1 MFESLGQGL
10 AANLDPAMLLLVLIG
25 TLSGMAMG
33 AMPGLSATMG
43 VALLVPF
50 TFAMD
55 PTSGLV
61 LLGAFYMGAI
71 YGGSFTAILVNA
83 PGTPSSIATAL
94 DGYQLTRKGRSEQA
108 IVGATMGSFVGG
120 VIGVIALI
128 FLAPPLASFSLR
140 FGPQEYFWVAV
151 FGLTIIASLASGSL
165 LKGLIG
171 GLIGLLLATVGI
183 APVGGDVRFTFGDP
197 MLQGGVPLVPA
208 LIGLFT
214 IPEVIR
220 LIALRTRDA
229 EMVDAERN
237 KTGVLGMV
245 KDIFSRPVLLIK
257 SSIIGTVVGI
267 LPGAGGSVANLV
279 AYNEAKR
286 SSKHPETYGKG
297 EIDGVVASE
306 SANNGTVGGG
316 FIPTLTLGV
325 PGTPPDAII
334 LGVLMLH
341 GLRPGAELFETS
353 GTLVYTFIIALAV
366 SAVMMVPVGLI
377 AGRGLQKGVM
387 ALPVRYLAPGITVLS
402 IIGAYAIRSSVVDV
416 FIMLTLGVAAYLLQR
431 VGIGGASIVLG
442 LVLGSIAETGLVQGL
457 LTAAGQE
464 LPWISFFTSP
474 ISIVLIIMCVLSAF
488 WPLIQKR
495 RAEKNTA
502 QQEENTVQE
511 TPAEADMTTA
521 DRSGQD

>member
-1 MFESLGQGL
+1 MFEALGQGFL
-10 AANLDPAMLLLVLIG
+10 ANLDPAMLLLVLVG

-50 TFAMD
+50 TFTMD

-83 PGTPSSIATAL
+83 PGTPSSISTAL
-94 DGYQLTRKGRSEQA
+94 EGYQLTRKGRSEEA

-120 VIGVIALI
+120 VIGVIGLI
-128 FLAPPLASFSLR
+128 FLAPPLAAFSLR
-140 FGPQEYFWVAV
+140 FGPAEYFWVAM

-171 GLIGLLLATVGI
+171 GLIGLLIATVGI

-229 EMVDAERN
+229 EMVDADQQRS
-237 KTGVLGMV
+237 GVFRMV
-245 KDIFSRPVLLIK
+245 ADIFKRPVNLVK
-257 SSIIGTVVGI
+257 SSIIGTFVGI

-286 SSKHPETYGKG
+286 SSKHPETYGHG

-341 GLRPGAELFETS
+341 GLRPGAQLFETS

-377 AGRGLQKGVM
+377 AGRGLQRGVM

-416 FIMLTLGVAAYLLQR
+416 FIMLALGVAAYLLQR
-431 VGIGGASIVLG
+431 VGISGAPIVLG

-457 LTAAGQE
+457 LIGTGSE
-464 LPWISFFTSP
+464 NPWLSFLTSP
-474 ISIVLIIMCVLSAF
+474 ISIVLIIMCVFSAG
-488 WPLIQKR
+488 WPLIQKK
-495 RAEKNTA
+495 RAEKN
-502 QQEENTVQE
+502 EVKE
-511 TPAEADMTTA
+511 TPQEAGTTTSE
-521 DRSGQD
+521 RSGQD

>member
-1 MFESLGQGL
+1 MFEALGQGL
-10 AANLDPAMLLLVLIG
+10 LANLAPSMLLLVLIG
-25 TLSGMAMG
+25 TLSGMALG

-55 PTSGLV
+55 PTPGLV

-71 YGGSFTAILVNA
+71 YGGAFTAILVNA
-83 PGTPSSIATAL
+83 PGTPSSIATAF
-94 DGYQLTRKGRSEQA
+94 DGYPLTRQGRSEYA

-120 VIGVIALI
+120 IIGVVALI

-140 FGPQEYFWVAV
+140 FGPQEYFWIAM

-171 GLIGLLLATVGI
+171 GLIGLLIATIGI

-214 IPEVIR
+214 VPEVIR

-229 EMVDAERN
+229 QMADDSGQKA
-237 KTGVLGMV
+237 GLFGMV
-245 KDIFSRPVLLIK
+245 KDVLGRPVNLLR
-257 SSIIGTVVGI
+257 SSLIGTAVGI

-286 SSKHPETYGKG
+286 ASKHPETFGKG
-297 EIDGVVASE
+297 EIDGVIASE

-334 LGVLMLH
+334 LGVLLLH

-353 GTLVYTFIIALAV
+353 GTLVYTFILALAV

-377 AGRGLQKGVM
+377 AGRGLQRGVM
-387 ALPVRYLAPGITVLS
+387 ALPVRYLAPSITVLS
-402 IIGAYAIRSSVVDV
+402 IIGAYAIRSSVFDV
-416 FIMLTLGVAAYLLQR
+416 FIMLALGIVAYLLQR
-431 VGIGGASIVLG
+431 VGIGGAAIVLG
-442 LVLGSIAETGLVQGL
+442 LVLGSIAETGLVQGI
-457 LTAAGQE
+457 LTSSGADM
-464 LPWISFFTSP
+464 PWTTFFTRP
-474 ISIVLIIMCVLSAF
+474 ISLVLIAMCLISAV
-488 WPLIQKR
+488 WPMLQKR
-495 RAEKNTA
+495 RA
-502 QQEENTVQE
+502 QR
-511 TPAEADMTTA
+511 TPPEAAPAVAA
-521 DRSGQD
+521 DRAEND

>member
-1 MFESLGQGL
+1 MFDALGQGL
-10 AANLDPAMLLLVLIG
+10 LANLDPSMLLLVLVG
-25 TLSGMAMG
+25 TLAGMAMG

-71 YGGSFTAILVNA
+71 YGGAFTAILVNA

-94 DGYQLTRKGRSEQA
+94 EGYQLTRKGRSEEA

-120 VIGVIALI
+120 VIGVVGLI
-128 FLAPPLASFSLR
+128 FLAPPLAAFSLR

-151 FGLTIIASLASGSL
+151 FGLTIIASMASGSL

-171 GLIGLLLATVGI
+171 GLIGLLIATVGI
-183 APVGGDVRFTFGDP
+183 APVGGDVRFVFGDP

-220 LIALRTRDA
+220 LVARKTRDA
-229 EMVDAERN
+229 HMIDAN
-237 KTGVLGMV
+237 QKATGVFGMIR
-245 KDIFSRPVLLIK
+245 DIFSRPMNLIK
-257 SSIIGTVVGI
+257 SSIIGTFVGI

-306 SANNGTVGGG
+306 SANNGTVSGG

-353 GTLVYTFIIALAV
+353 GPLVYTFIIALAV
-366 SAVMMVPVGLI
+366 SAIMMVPVGLI
-377 AGRGLQKGVM
+377 AGRGLQRGVM
-387 ALPVRYLAPGITVLS
+387 ALPVRYLAPSIIVLS

-416 FIMLTLGVAAYLLQR
+416 FIMLALGVGAYMLQR
-431 VGIGGASIVLG
+431 VGIGGAPIVLG

-457 LTAAGQE
+457 LTSAGSDV
-464 LPWISFFTSP
+464 PWTTFFTRP
-474 ISIVLIIMCVLSAF
+474 ISLVLIGLSVFSAF
-488 WPLIQKR
+488 WPVLQKR
-495 RAEKNTA
+495 WAAKRVAVPTRPLADEH
-502 QQEENTVQE
+502 
-511 TPAEADMTTA
+511 PAG
-521 DRSGQD
+521 RN

>member
-1 MFESLGQGL
+1 MFEVLGQGL
-10 AANLDPAMLLLVLIG
+10 LANLAPSMLLLVLIG
-25 TLSGMAMG
+25 TLSGMALG

-94 DGYQLTRKGRSEQA
+94 DGYPLTRKGRSEFA

-120 VIGVIALI
+120 IIGVIALI

-171 GLIGLLLATVGI
+171 GLLGLLLATMGI
-183 APVGGDVRFTFGDP
+183 APVGGDVRFTFGEP
-197 MLQGGVPLVPA
+197 MLQGGIPLVPA

-229 EMVDAERN
+229 HMVDETRR
-237 KTGVLGMV
+237 KDRLGGML
-245 KDIFSRPVLLIK
+245 KDILSRPVNLVR
-257 SSIIGTVVGI
+257 SGIIGTLVGI

-286 SSKHPETYGKG
+286 ASKHPETFGEG

-334 LGVLMLH
+334 LGVLLLH
-341 GLRPGAELFETS
+341 GLRPGAELFTTS
-353 GTLVYTFIIALAV
+353 GPLVYTFIIALAV
-366 SAVMMVPVGLI
+366 SAVMMVPVGLV
-377 AGRGLQKGVM
+377 AGRGLQRGVM
-387 ALPVRYLAPGITVLS
+387 ALPVRYLAPGITVLT

-416 FIMLTLGVAAYLLQR
+416 YIMLALGIAAYLLQR

-457 LTAAGQE
+457 LTASGAA
-464 LPWISFFTSP
+464 LPWTTFFTRP
-474 ISIVLIIMCVLSAF
+474 ISLILIAMCLISIL
-488 WPLIQKR
+488 WPFIQKR
-495 RAEKNTA
+495 RAKT
-502 QQEENTVQE
+502 
-511 TPAEADMTTA
+511 TTA
-521 DRSGQD
+521 AAGDKATAPVSHRPDTGEGD

>member
-1 MFESLGQGL
+1 MYESLGQGL

-25 TLSGMAMG
+25 TLSGMAIG
-33 AMPGLSATMG
+33 AMPGLGATMG

-94 DGYQLTRKGRSEQA
+94 EGYQLTRKGRSEEA

-120 VIGVIALI
+120 VIGVIGLI
-128 FLAPPLASFSLR
+128 FLAPPLAAFSLR
-140 FGPQEYFWVAV
+140 FGPQEYFWVAI
-151 FGLTIIASLASGSL
+151 FGLTIIASMASGSL
-165 LKGLIG
+165 LKGMIG
-171 GLIGLLLATVGI
+171 GFIGLLIATVGI

-229 EMVDAERN
+229 DMADGDQV
-237 KTGVLGMV
+237 KTSVFGMV
-245 KDIFSRPVLLIK
+245 RDVFSRPVNLIK
-257 SSIIGTVVGI
+257 SSIIGTFVGI

-286 SSKHPETYGKG
+286 SSKHPETFGKG

-334 LGVLMLH
+334 LGVLLLH

-353 GTLVYTFIIALAV
+353 GALVYTFIIALAV
-366 SAVMMVPVGLI
+366 SAVMMVPVGLV
-377 AGRGLQKGVM
+377 AGRGLQRGVM
-387 ALPVRYLAPGITVLS
+387 ALPVRYLAPSITVLS

-416 FIMLTLGVAAYLLQR
+416 FIMLALGVAAYLLQR
-431 VGIGGASIVLG
+431 VGIGGAPIVLG
-442 LVLGSIAETGLVQGL
+442 LVLGSIAETGLVQGV
-457 LTAAGQE
+457 LTSTGADM
-464 LPWISFFTSP
+464 PWTTFFTRP
-474 ISIVLIIMCVLSAF
+474 ISIALIVMSLLSVA
-488 WPLIQKR
+488 WPIIQKR
-495 RAEKNTA
+495 RMDAR
-502 QQEENTVQE
+502 
-511 TPAEADMTTA
+511 TA
-521 DRSGQD
+521 DDLSAVPADRRSGKD

>member
-1 MFESLGQGL
+1 MFEALGQGL
-10 AANLDPAMLLLVLIG
+10 LANLAPSMLLLVLIG
-25 TLSGMAMG
+25 TLSGMALG

-55 PTSGLV
+55 PTPGLV

-71 YGGSFTAILVNA
+71 YGGAFTAILVNA

-94 DGYQLTRKGRSEQA
+94 DGYPLTRQGRSEYA

-120 VIGVIALI
+120 IIGVVALI

-140 FGPQEYFWVAV
+140 FGPQEYFWVAM

-171 GLIGLLLATVGI
+171 GLIGLLIATIGI

-214 IPEVIR
+214 VPEVIR

-229 EMVDAERN
+229 QMADDNGKKA
-237 KTGVLGMV
+237 GLFGMV
-245 KDIFSRPVLLIK
+245 KDILGRPVNLLR
-257 SSIIGTVVGI
+257 SSLIGTAVGI

-286 SSKHPETYGKG
+286 ASKHPETFGKG
-297 EIDGVVASE
+297 EIDGVIASE

-334 LGVLMLH
+334 LGVLLLH

-353 GTLVYTFIIALAV
+353 GTLVYTFILALAV
-366 SAVMMVPVGLI
+366 SAIMMVPVGLI
-377 AGRGLQKGVM
+377 AGRGLQRGVM
-387 ALPVRYLAPGITVLS
+387 ALPVRYLAPSITVLS
-402 IIGAYAIRSSVVDV
+402 IIGAYAIRSSVFDV
-416 FIMLTLGVAAYLLQR
+416 FIMLALGIVAYLLQR
-431 VGIGGASIVLG
+431 VGIGGAAIVLG
-442 LVLGSIAETGLVQGL
+442 LVLGSIAETGLVQGI
-457 LTAAGQE
+457 LTSSGADM
-464 LPWISFFTSP
+464 PWTTFFTRP
-474 ISIVLIIMCVLSAF
+474 ISLILIAMCLISAV
-488 WPLIQKR
+488 WPMVQKR
-495 RAEKNTA
+495 RARKNLPEA
-502 QQEENTVQE
+502 A
-511 TPAEADMTTA
+511 PAVAA
-521 DRSGQD
+521 DRAEND

>member
-1 MFESLGQGL
+1 MPESLGQGL
-10 AANLDPAMLLLVLIG
+10 LANLDPAMLLLVLVG
-25 TLSGMAMG
+25 TLSGMAIG

-50 TFAMD
+50 TFAME

-61 LLGAFYMGAI
+61 LLGALYMGAI
-71 YGGSFTAILVNA
+71 YGGAFTAILVNA

-94 DGYQLTRKGRSEQA
+94 EGYQLTRKGRSEEA
-108 IVGATMGSFVGG
+108 IVGATMGSFAGGIIG
-120 VIGVIALI
+120 VIGLI
-128 FLAPPLASFSLR
+128 FLSPPLAAFSLR
-140 FGPQEYFWVAV
+140 FGPQEYFWVAM
-151 FGLTIIASLASGSL
+151 FGLTIIATMASGSL
-165 LKGLIG
+165 LKGIIG
-171 GLIGLLLATVGI
+171 GLIGLLIATVGI

-229 EMVDAERN
+229 HLVDGEQS
-237 KTGVLGMV
+237 KTSVFGMV
-245 KDIFSRPVLLIK
+245 RDILSRPINLIK
-257 SSIIGTVVGI
+257 SSVIGTFVGI

-353 GTLVYTFIIALAV
+353 GGLVYTFIIALAV
-366 SAVMMVPVGLI
+366 SAVMMVPVGLV
-377 AGRGLQKGVM
+377 AGRGLQRGVM
-387 ALPVRYLAPGITVLS
+387 ALPVRYLAPSIMVLS

-416 FIMLTLGVAAYLLQR
+416 YIMLALGVAAYLLQR
-431 VGIGGASIVLG
+431 VGIGGAPIVLG
-442 LVLGSIAETGLVQGL
+442 LVLGTIAETGLVQGI
-457 LTAAGQE
+457 LTSSGADM
-464 LPWISFFTSP
+464 PWTTFFTRP
-474 ISIVLIIMCVLSAF
+474 ISLVLIAMCALSVL

-495 RAEKNTA
+495 RIARRGAGDSSAVPTA
-502 QQEENTVQE
+502 RN
-511 TPAEADMTTA
+511 
-521 DRSGQD
+521 SGKD

>member
-1 MFESLGQGL
+1 MFEVLGQGL
-10 AANLDPAMLLLVLIG
+10 LANLAPSMLLLVLVG
-25 TLSGMAMG
+25 TLSGMALG

-71 YGGSFTAILVNA
+71 YGGAFTAILVNA

-94 DGYQLTRKGRSEQA
+94 DGYPLTRKGRSEFA

-120 VIGVIALI
+120 IIGVIGLI

-165 LKGLIG
+165 LKGIIG
-171 GLIGLLLATVGI
+171 GLLGLLLATIGI
-183 APVGGDVRFTFGDP
+183 APVGGDVRFTFGEP
-197 MLQGGVPLVPA
+197 MMQGGIPLVPA

-229 EMVDAERN
+229 HMVDETRE
-237 KTGVLGMV
+237 KDRLGGML
-245 KDIFSRPVLLIK
+245 KEILSRPVNLVR
-257 SSIIGTVVGI
+257 SGIIGTFVGI

-286 SSKHPETYGKG
+286 ASKHPETFGEG

-334 LGVLMLH
+334 LGVLLLH
-341 GLRPGAELFETS
+341 GLRPGAQLFETS
-353 GTLVYTFIIALAV
+353 GPLVYTFIIALAV
-366 SAVMMVPVGLI
+366 SAVMMVPVGLV
-377 AGRGLQKGVM
+377 AGRGLQRGVM
-387 ALPVRYLAPGITVLS
+387 ALPVRYLAPGIIVLT

-416 FIMLTLGVAAYLLQR
+416 FIMLALGIAAYLLQR

-442 LVLGSIAETGLVQGL
+442 LVLGTIAETGLVQGI
-457 LTAAGQE
+457 LTSSGEA
-464 LPWISFFTSP
+464 LPWLTFFTRP
-474 ISIVLIIMCVLSAF
+474 ISLVLIAMSVISLA
-488 WPLIQKR
+488 WPFIQKR
-495 RAEKNTA
+495 RAERTTPVRRTA
-502 QQEENTVQE
+502 HG
-511 TPAEADMTTA
+511 AGTTEG
-521 DRSGQD
+521 R

>member
-1 MFESLGQGL
+1 MFEVLGQGL
-10 AANLDPAMLLLVLIG
+10 LANLAPSMLLLVLIG
-25 TLSGMAMG
+25 TLSGMALG

-94 DGYQLTRKGRSEQA
+94 DGYPLTRKGRSEFA

-120 VIGVIALI
+120 IIGVIALI
-128 FLAPPLASFSLR
+128 FLAPPLALFSLR
-140 FGPQEYFWVAV
+140 FGPQEYFWVAM

-171 GLIGLLLATVGI
+171 GLFGLLLATVGI
-183 APVGGDVRFTFGDP
+183 APVGGDVRFTFGEP
-197 MLQGGVPLVPA
+197 MLQGGIPLVPA

-229 EMVDAERN
+229 HMVDETR
-237 KTGVLGMV
+237 KKDQLGGMM
-245 KDIFSRPVLLIK
+245 KDIFSRPVNLIR
-257 SSIIGTVVGI
+257 SSIIGTIVGI

-286 SSKHPETYGKG
+286 ASKHPETFGHG
-297 EIDGVVASE
+297 EIDGVIASE

-334 LGVLMLH
+334 LGVLLLH

-353 GTLVYTFIIALAV
+353 GPLVYTFIIALAV
-366 SAVMMVPVGLI
+366 SAVMMVPVGLV
-377 AGRGLQKGVM
+377 AGRGLQRGVM
-387 ALPVRYLAPGITVLS
+387 ALPVRYLAPGITVLT

-416 FIMLTLGVAAYLLQR
+416 FIMLALGVAAYLLQR

-442 LVLGSIAETGLVQGL
+442 LVLGSIAETGLVQGI
-457 LTAAGQE
+457 LTSSGEAF
-464 LPWISFFTSP
+464 PWTTFFTRP
-474 ISIVLIIMCVLSAF
+474 ISLVLIAMCLVSIL
-488 WPLIQKR
+488 WPFIQKWR
-495 RAEKNTA
+495 TA
-502 QQEENTVQE
+502 KTTSAADDKTA
-511 TPAEADMTTA
+511 TPVSQRPDIGEGD
-521 DRSGQD
+521 

>member
-1 MFESLGQGL
+1 MFEVLGQGL
-10 AANLDPAMLLLVLIG
+10 LANLAPSMLLLVLIG
-25 TLSGMAMG
+25 TLSGMALG

-94 DGYQLTRKGRSEQA
+94 DGYPLTRQGRSEFA

-120 VIGVIALI
+120 IIGVIALI

-171 GLIGLLLATVGI
+171 GLLGLLLATVGI
-183 APVGGDVRFTFGDP
+183 APVGGDVRFTFGEP

-229 EMVDAERN
+229 HMVDETRQ
-237 KTGVLGMV
+237 
-245 KDIFSRPVLLIK
+245 KD
-257 SSIIGTVVGI
+257 
-267 LPGAGGSVANLV
+267 
-279 AYNEAKR
+279 
-286 SSKHPETYGKG
+286 
-297 EIDGVVASE
+297 
-306 SANNGTVGGG
+306 
-316 FIPTLTLGV
+316 
-325 PGTPPDAII
+325 
-334 LGVLMLH
+334 
-341 GLRPGAELFETS
+341 
-353 GTLVYTFIIALAV
+353 V
-366 SAVMMVPVGLI
+366 SA
-377 AGRGLQKGVM
+377 A
-387 ALPVRYLAPGITVLS
+387 
-402 IIGAYAIRSSVVDV
+402 
-416 FIMLTLGVAAYLLQR
+416 
-431 VGIGGASIVLG
+431 
-442 LVLGSIAETGLVQGL
+442 
-457 LTAAGQE
+457 
-464 LPWISFFTSP
+464 
-474 ISIVLIIMCVLSAF
+474 C
-488 WPLIQKR
+488 
-495 RAEKNTA
+495 
-502 QQEENTVQE
+502 
-511 TPAEADMTTA
+511 
-521 DRSGQD
+521 

>member
-1 MFESLGQGL
+1 MFEALGQGL
-10 AANLDPAMLLLVLIG
+10 LANLAPSMLLLVLIG
-25 TLSGMAMG
+25 TFAGMALG

-55 PTSGLV
+55 PTPGLV

-94 DGYQLTRKGRSEQA
+94 DGYPLTRQGRSEYA

-120 VIGVIALI
+120 IIGVVALI

-140 FGPQEYFWVAV
+140 FGPQEYFWVAM

-171 GLIGLLLATVGI
+171 GLIGLLIATIGI

-214 IPEVIR
+214 VPEVIR

-229 EMVDAERN
+229 QMVDDSQKKAS
-237 KTGVLGMV
+237 LFGMV
-245 KDIFSRPVLLIK
+245 KDILGRPVNLLR
-257 SSIIGTVVGI
+257 SSLIGTAVGI

-286 SSKHPETYGKG
+286 ASKHPETFGKG
-297 EIDGVVASE
+297 EIDGVIASE

-334 LGVLMLH
+334 LGVLLLH

-353 GTLVYTFIIALAV
+353 GSLVYTFILALAV

-377 AGRGLQKGVM
+377 AGRGLQRGVM
-387 ALPVRYLAPGITVLS
+387 ALPVRYLAPSITVLS
-402 IIGAYAIRSSVVDV
+402 IIGAYAIRSSVFDV
-416 FIMLTLGVAAYLLQR
+416 FIMLALGIVAYLLQR
-431 VGIGGASIVLG
+431 VGIGGAAIVLG
-442 LVLGSIAETGLVQGL
+442 LVLGSIAETGLVQGI
-457 LTAAGQE
+457 LTSSGADM
-464 LPWISFFTSP
+464 PWSTFFTRP
-474 ISIVLIIMCVLSAF
+474 ISLILIAMCLISAV
-488 WPLIQKR
+488 WPMVQKR
-495 RAEKNTA
+495 RARRNLTEA
-502 QQEENTVQE
+502 A
-511 TPAEADMTTA
+511 PAVAA
-521 DRSGQD
+521 DRAEND

>member
-1 MFESLGQGL
+1 MFEMLGQGL
-10 AANLDPAMLLLVLIG
+10 LANLAPSMLLLVLIG
-25 TLSGMAMG
+25 TLAGMTLG

-71 YGGSFTAILVNA
+71 YGGAFTAILINA

-94 DGYQLTRKGRSEQA
+94 DGYPLTKKGKSEYA

-120 VIGVIALI
+120 IVGVIALI
-128 FLAPPLASFSLR
+128 FLAPPLAQFALR
-140 FGPQEYFWVAV
+140 FGPQEYFWVAI

-171 GLIGLLLATVGI
+171 GLVGLLLATIGI
-183 APVGGDVRFTFGDP
+183 APVGGDVRFTFGEST
-197 MLQGGVPLVPA
+197 LQGGIPLVPA

-220 LIALRTRDA
+220 LVALRTRDA
-229 EMVDAERN
+229 QMADADQ
-237 KTGVLGMV
+237 KKASVLGMV
-245 KDIFSRPVLLIK
+245 KDIFSRPMNLLR
-257 SSIIGTVVGI
+257 SSLIGTAVGI

-286 SSKHPETYGKG
+286 ASKHPETFGKG

-306 SANNGTVGGG
+306 SANNATVGGG

-334 LGVLMLH
+334 LGVLLLH
-341 GLRPGAELFETS
+341 GLRPGAQLFESS
-353 GTLVYTFIIALAV
+353 GELVYTFIIALAV

-377 AGRGLQKGVM
+377 AGRGLQRGVM
-387 ALPVRYLAPGITVLS
+387 AVPVRYLAPGITVLA

-416 FIMLTLGVAAYLLQR
+416 FIMLALGAAVYLMAL
-431 VGIGGASIVLG
+431 VGIGAAPIVLG
-442 LVLGSIAETGLVQGL
+442 LVLGVIAETGLVQGI
-457 LTAAGQE
+457 LTSSGADMA
-464 LPWISFFTSP
+464 WTTFFTRP
-474 ISIVLIIMCVLSAF
+474 ISLVLIAMCVLSAL
-488 WPLIQKR
+488 WPIIQKR
-495 RAEKNTA
+495 R
-502 QQEENTVQE
+502 
-511 TPAEADMTTA
+511 
-521 DRSGQD
+521 DRGSNKAVGDLLPVDQAGKD

>member
-1 MFESLGQGL
+1 MFEVLGQGL
-10 AANLDPAMLLLVLIG
+10 LANLAPPMLLLVLIG
-25 TLSGMAMG
+25 TLSGMALG

-94 DGYQLTRKGRSEQA
+94 DGYPLTMKGRSEFA

-120 VIGVIALI
+120 IIGVIALI

-140 FGPQEYFWVAV
+140 FGPQEYFWVAM

-171 GLIGLLLATVGI
+171 GLLGLLLATIGI

-229 EMVDAERN
+229 QMVDETRE
-237 KTGVLGMV
+237 KDRLGGMIRT
-245 KDIFSRPVLLIK
+245 IFSRPGNLIR
-257 SSIIGTVVGI
+257 SSIIGTLVGI

-286 SSKHPETYGKG
+286 ASKHPETFGKG

-334 LGVLMLH
+334 LGVLLLH

-353 GTLVYTFIIALAV
+353 GPLVYTFIIALAV
-366 SAVMMVPVGLI
+366 SAVMMVPVGLL
-377 AGRGLQKGVM
+377 AGRGLQRGVM
-387 ALPVRYLAPGITVLS
+387 ALPVRYLAPGITVLT

-416 FIMLTLGVAAYLLQR
+416 FIMLALGVAAYLLQR
-431 VGIGGASIVLG
+431 VGIGGAAIVLG
-442 LVLGSIAETGLVQGL
+442 LVLGTIAETGLVQGI
-457 LTAAGQE
+457 LTSAGDAV
-464 LPWISFFTSP
+464 PWTSFFTRP
-474 ISIVLIIMCVLSAF
+474 ISIILILMCVFSAA
-488 WPLIQKR
+488 WPFIQKR
-495 RAEKNTA
+495 RAAKAGRAPGE
-502 QQEENTVQE
+502 TVPTGHSE
-511 TPAEADMTTA
+511 RAESD
-521 DRSGQD
+521 

>member
-1 MFESLGQGL
+1 MFEALGQGL
-10 AANLDPAMLLLVLIG
+10 LANLEPAMLLLVLVG

-94 DGYQLTRKGRSEQA
+94 DGYPLTRKGRSEQA

-120 VIGVIALI
+120 IIGVVALI

-140 FGPQEYFWVAV
+140 FGPQEYFWVAM
-151 FGLTIIASLASGSL
+151 FGLTIIASLATGSL
-165 LKGLIG
+165 LKGFIG
-171 GLIGLLLATVGI
+171 GLLGLLLATVGI
-183 APVGGDVRFTFGDP
+183 APVGGDVRFTFGTP
-197 MLQGGVPLVPA
+197 MLQGGIPLIPA

-229 EMVDAERN
+229 EMVDAEQQR
-237 KTGVLGMV
+237 TGVVSMV
-245 KDIFSRPVLLIK
+245 GDIFKRPVLLLK
-257 SSIIGTVVGI
+257 SSVIGTFVGI

-279 AYNEAKR
+279 SYNEAKR
-286 SSKHPETYGKG
+286 SSKHPETFGKG

-306 SANNGTVGGG
+306 AANNGTVGGG
-316 FIPTLTLGV
+316 FVPTLTLGV

-353 GTLVYTFIIALAV
+353 GTLVYTFILALGV
-366 SAVMMVPVGLI
+366 SAIMMVPVGLI
-377 AGRGLQKGVM
+377 AGRGLQRGVM

-402 IIGAYAIRSSVVDV
+402 IIGAYAMRSSVIDV
-416 FIMLTLGVAAYLLQR
+416 VIMLGLGVTAYLLQR
-431 VGIGGASIVLG
+431 VGIGGAAIVLG
-442 LVLGSIAETGLVQGL
+442 LVLGAIAETGLVQGL
-457 LTAAGQE
+457 LTGAGADM
-464 LPWISFFTSP
+464 PWTTFFTRPLSL
-474 ISIVLIIMCVLSAF
+474 VLIAMCVLSAI
-488 WPLIQKR
+488 WPMIQKR
-495 RAEKNTA
+495 RGKTKN
-502 QQEENTVQE
+502 EVVEDVPS
-511 TPAEADMTTA
+511 TPAE
-521 DRSGQD
+521 RSGKD

>member
-1 MFESLGQGL
+1 MFEVLGQGL
-10 AANLDPAMLLLVLIG
+10 LANLAPSMLLLVLVG
-25 TLSGMAMG
+25 TLSGMALG

-71 YGGSFTAILVNA
+71 YGGAFTAILVNA

-94 DGYQLTRKGRSEQA
+94 DGYPLTRQGRSEYA

-120 VIGVIALI
+120 IIGVIALI

-140 FGPQEYFWVAV
+140 FGPQEYFWVAI

-171 GLIGLLLATVGI
+171 GLLGLLLATIGI

-197 MLQGGVPLVPA
+197 VLQGGIPLVPA

-214 IPEVIR
+214 IPEVLR

-229 EMVDAERN
+229 HMLDATREKDR
-237 KTGVLGMV
+237 LGGML
-245 KDIFSRPVLLIK
+245 KDILSRPVNLIR
-257 SSIIGTVVGI
+257 SGVIGTLVGI

-279 AYNEAKR
+279 SYNEAKR
-286 SSKHPETYGKG
+286 ASKHPETFGKG
-297 EIDGVVASE
+297 EIDGVIASE

-334 LGVLMLH
+334 LGVLLLH

-353 GTLVYTFIIALAV
+353 GPLVYTFIIALAV
-366 SAVMMVPVGLI
+366 SAVMMVPVGLV
-377 AGRGLQKGVM
+377 AGRGLQRGVM
-387 ALPVRYLAPGITVLS
+387 ALPVRYLAPGITVLT

-416 FIMLTLGVAAYLLQR
+416 FIMLALGIAAYLLQR

-442 LVLGSIAETGLVQGL
+442 LVLGSIAETGLVQGI
-457 LTAAGQE
+457 LTSTGDAV
-464 LPWISFFTSP
+464 PWASFFTRP
-474 ISIVLIIMCVLSAF
+474 ISIVLILMSVFSAA
-488 WPLIQKR
+488 WPFIQKR
-495 RAEKNTA
+495 RAMKSKAASNA
-502 QQEENTVQE
+502 AL
-511 TPAEADMTTA
+511 PA
-521 DRSGQD
+521 SGPSERAESD

>member
-1 MFESLGQGL
+1 MFEVLGQGL
-10 AANLDPAMLLLVLIG
+10 LANLAPSMLLLVLVG
-25 TLSGMAMG
+25 TLSGMALG

-71 YGGSFTAILVNA
+71 YGGAFTAILVNA

-94 DGYQLTRKGRSEQA
+94 DGYPLTRQGRSEFA

-120 VIGVIALI
+120 IIGVIGLI

-171 GLIGLLLATVGI
+171 GLLGLLLATIGI
-183 APVGGDVRFTFGDP
+183 APVGGDVRFTFGEP
-197 MLQGGVPLVPA
+197 MLQGGIPLVPA

-229 EMVDAERN
+229 HMVDETR
-237 KTGVLGMV
+237 KKDQLGGML
-245 KDIFSRPVLLIK
+245 KEILSRPVNLIR
-257 SSIIGTVVGI
+257 SGIIGTFVGI

-286 SSKHPETYGKG
+286 ASKHPETFGEG

-334 LGVLMLH
+334 LGVLLLH

-353 GTLVYTFIIALAV
+353 GPLVYTFIIALAV

-377 AGRGLQKGVM
+377 AGRGLQRGVM
-387 ALPVRYLAPGITVLS
+387 ALPVRYLAPGIIVLT

-416 FIMLTLGVAAYLLQR
+416 FIMLSLGIAAYLLQR

-442 LVLGSIAETGLVQGL
+442 LVLGTIAETGLVQGI
-457 LTAAGQE
+457 LTSSGEA
-464 LPWISFFTSP
+464 LPWLTFFTRP
-474 ISIVLIIMCVLSAF
+474 ISLVLIAMSVLSIL
-488 WPLIQKR
+488 WPFIQKR
-495 RAEKNTA
+495 RTA
-502 QQEENTVQE
+502 ST
-511 TPAEADMTTA
+511 TPTIPAAPKTGTTEG
-521 DRSGQD
+521 D